1 MDFVKYCDGTLFYHP
16 TYLLAL
22 LFFHHHG
29 GYRQGESKLVQK
41 QEGVMCI
48 VQHISVKKQF
58 IR

>member
-1 MDFVKYCDGTLFYHP
+1 MDFVKYCDGTLFYRP
-16 TYLLAL
+16 TYLFAL

-41 QEGVMCI
+41 REEVMYI
-48 VQHISVKKQF
+48 VRHISVKNQF